1 VYDLVY
7 VLKMAENFDMDSS
20 FSSGLDTNFNS
31 KVLQVLLSKGEI
43 PTSRIEQHYSQPGN
57 EMEKTLSELA
67 ETNND
72 DDLLYS
78 PSVMQ
83 SSVCVANCK
92 NKCRGK
98 CAQCGKEN
106 TFRRYL
112 SKPRKEI
119 KSSMDPD
126 SFSAIPHEYLFAVGR
141 HTAEKTMHTFHRFRC
156 EAFYYK

>member
-7 VLKMAENFDMDSS
+7 LLKMAENFDMDSS

-31 KVLQVLLSKGEI
+31 KVLPVLLSKGEI
-43 PTSRIEQHYSQPGN
+43 STSRIEQHYSQPGN

-72 DDLLYS
+72 DDLLYP

-92 NKCRGK
+92 NKCRG
-98 CAQCGKEN
+98 N
-106 TFRRYL
+106 VL
-112 SKPRKEI
+112 SVVKKILSEDIFPNQGR
-119 KSSMDPD
+119 KSSPAWAWML
-126 SFSAIPHEYLFAVGR
+126 SRTNICSQ
-141 HTAEKTMHTFHRFRC
+141 
-156 EAFYYK
+156 